1 MKKLSST
8 AVLLAASIAFFSQA
22 ACAEELWDPHL
33 RGVNEGLA
41 AGALPPPGVYGIL
54 DNYWAGYDQYD
65 NHGHKTGVKL
75 DALVEVPIV
84 LWQTGLKVFG
94 GDYAVALA
102 QPFDYTNLKAP
113 GVPASNAH
121 WGSFNTILVPGQIS
135 WALPNNFHV
144 STGLQL
150 YLKDASSSPAHP
162 PANKGVGSG
171 DGFWTIMPTVGVS
184 WLADGWN
191 LSMDGSY
198 SINTPDTNTHYTSGQ
213 ELAIDYTAAKTIDKW
228 TFGVG
233 LHQENQLTDDSG
245 SGAAAAGCGSK
256 NGCRV
261 TNFGAGPLIGYQF
274 SGVSVMAEYN
284 HNIYARNDVA
294 GEIYNIRLVA
304 PF

>member
-198 SINTPDTNTHYTSGQ
+198 SINTPDTNTHYTNLRQS
-213 ELAIDYTAAKTIDKW
+213 EPMRPLAQSDGHDDPW
-228 TFGVG
+228 LFDEPVPGVG
-233 LHQENQLTDDSG
+233 AQGDDLAVG
-245 SGAAAAGCGSK
+245 
-256 NGCRV
+256 
-261 TNFGAGPLIGYQF
+261 
-274 SGVSVMAEYN
+274 
-284 HNIYARNDVA
+284 
-294 GEIYNIRLVA
+294 
-304 PF
+304 